1 MITIEILA
9 FFDIILLL
17 KKSLSNIL
25 NDFFFFKYLQ
35 NINQDVSQIVSFEQ
49 LGRVPNCSFE
59 QLGTR
64 PNCPQILSKFGIRF

>member
-25 NDFFFFKYLQ
+25 NDIYYKKTTK
-35 NINQDVSQIVSFEQ
+35 INMEVLICQTQMKQIIKISEE
-49 LGRVPNCSFE
+49 N
-59 QLGTR
+59 
-64 PNCPQILSKFGIRF
+64 SK